1 MYRNRGKGVFK
12 HFDFIIIDAVCMQLA
27 FALVW
32 LILSVLGSRFVASSY
47 LSTAFLLL
55 VFQLVVALLFSSFKN
70 VLKRGYYKEFI
81 SVVQECILVALC
93 YMAYTSFAKTAE
105 GYSRVAFFTT
115 LLIYLA
121 LTYCGRLIWKWHL
134 QRHIDNTDNQRLL
147 VIATED
153 MLERMAEELIYKKN
167 RMFRIVGIAVL
178 DSDLRG
184 RQYDGIPVVACSTD
198 VLAYLHNGNADEVL
212 INVSPSA
219 VYPSELVQ
227 KIAEMGFV
235 VHERIGLVCD
245 MGGNGHSVEKM
256 GSYFVVTT
264 SIRNANPVGI
274 FFKRVLDII
283 GGLAGC
289 VVTVLLYI
297 VIKPIM
303 MRESPGPV
311 FFTQERVGRNGRKF
325 KMYKFRTMYL
335 DAEERKAE
343 LMAANRVEGS
353 MMFKLDF
360 DPRIIGNK
368 MVDGRP
374 QEGFFAKLRK
384 YSLDE
389 IPQVAVNVL
398 RGDMSLVG
406 TRPPT
411 LDEWA
416 KYDLH
421 HHARLA
427 AKPGVTGLWQV
438 SGRSEITDF
447 EEVVRLDTQYIRDW
461 TFGLD
466 IKILLKTVLVVITR
480 KGAM

>member
-1 MYRNRGKGVFK
+1 MYRSRGKGVFK
-12 HFDFIIIDAVCMQLA
+12 HFDFIIIDAACMQLA

-32 LILSVLGSRFVASSY
+32 LVLSVLGSRFVASSY

-121 LTYCGRLIWKWHL
+121 LTYGGRLIWKQHL

-153 MLERMAEELIYKKN
+153 MLERMAEELIYTKN

-235 VHERIGLVCD
+235 VHERIGLVRD

-289 VVTVLLYI
+289 VVTALLYI

-343 LMAANRVEGS
+343 LMAANRVEGG

-368 MVDGRP
+368 MVDGKP

-389 IPQVAVNVL
+389 VPQVAVNVL

-447 EEVVRLDTQYIRDW
+447 EEVVRLDTQYIREW